1 MINWFTYEGL
11 NNDMSAVIAFQ
22 LAQILAVLTGVLAF
36 GAICY
41 GLVKFY
47 TRER

>member
-1 MINWFTYEGL
+1 MINWFIYGGL
-11 NNDMSAVIAFQ
+11 HDMSAQVAFIT
-22 LAQILAVLTGVLAF
+22 AQILAVLIGVLAF
-36 GAICY
+36 GAMCY